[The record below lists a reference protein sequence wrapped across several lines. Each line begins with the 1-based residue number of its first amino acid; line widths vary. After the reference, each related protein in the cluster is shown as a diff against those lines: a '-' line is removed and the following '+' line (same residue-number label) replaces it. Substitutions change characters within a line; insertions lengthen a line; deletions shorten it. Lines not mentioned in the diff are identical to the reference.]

1 MLQNLSCDLRLEN
14 SIFDRTLRTVGVD
27 QAINGPRAMDTHMKK
42 AFSVSLVV
50 LFLSGCQVGGL
61 PGMSGLGQPGRVPPP
76 GTGSYQVP
84 GSYSGSSS
92 PSVGAPTAGAATVGA
107 SSPSPLVDQ
116 VASAQNQ
123 LKQATDNA
131 RAAVM
136 QTTQSFQSQVEQAGA
151 RADKL
156 GAGVVQASKIL
167 NDAATG
173 ALPTPPVV
181 TPGTLGSPSG
191 SLSDRDGGIATD
203 PNAQWRKPV
212 PR

>member
-1 MLQNLSCDLRLEN
+1 M
-14 SIFDRTLRTVGVD
+14 FRTVKVD
-27 QAINGPRAMDTHMKK
+27 QAIKGPRAMDTHRKK
-42 AFSVSLVV
+42 AFSVSFAV
-50 LFLSGCQVGGL
+50 LLLSGCQGVL

-84 GSYSGSSS
+84 GSYSGSANSS
-92 PSVGAPTAGAATVGA
+92 AGAPATG
-107 SSPSPLVDQ
+107 PLVDQ

-123 LKQATDNA
+123 LKQATDSA

-156 GAGVVQASKIL
+156 GAGVVQASQIL

-173 ALPTPPVV
+173 ALPAPSVV
-181 TPGTLGSPSG
+181 SPAIPGSPSTGG
-191 SLSDRDGGIATD
+191 SHSDRDGGIATD